1 MLVMHVLNSRQY
13 SGAENVAITIINSMR
28 EQIDSIYVSPQGPIK
43 DYLEEN
49 NIRYF
54 PVNKLSRSELVRA
67 IKTNKPDII
76 HAHDFTAGIITAITG
91 TKIPII
97 NHLHNNPP
105 WIKHYNLRSFVY
117 ALSCFRYDK
126 ILTVSDSVMN
136 EYVFG
141 KLLKK
146 KTEIIGNPIDLE
158 RIRRLAG
165 NQQKRYDIA
174 FLGRLTLQKNPYL
187 FLDII
192 ADLKQYKPDISAI
205 MIGDG
210 ELKVEV
216 KKKIKELGLESNVE
230 MLGFQKNPY
239 IFLNQSKILL
249 MPSSWEGFGLA
260 AVEALALGLPVICS
274 GVGGLSNIVNKE
286 CGAICNEYYY
296 YIENIMTL
304 FDNEEQIKKMSA
316 NAVCRANLL
325 SSLDDYTNKLLKI
338 YSEVFVGVW

>member
-1 MLVMHVLNSRQY
+1 MLKVMHVLNSRQY

-28 EQIDSIYVSPQGPIK
+28 DQIDSVYVSPTGPIK
-43 DYLEEN
+43 DYLDEN
-49 NIRYF
+49 NIQYF
-54 PVNKLSRSELVRA
+54 PVNKLSRSELIRVIRA
-67 IKTNKPDII
+67 INPDII
-76 HAHDFTAGIITAITG
+76 HAHDFTAGIMAVMTG
-91 TKIPII
+91 TEIPII
-97 NHLHNNPP
+97 NHLHNNSP

-117 ALSCFRYDK
+117 ALSCFRYKK
-126 ILTVSDSVMN
+126 ILTVSDPVMN

-141 KLLKK
+141 KFFKK

-192 ADLKQYKPDISAI
+192 ADLKQYKPDISAV

-210 ELKVEV
+210 ELRVEV
-216 KKKIKELGLESNVE
+216 NKKIKELELKDNVE
-230 MLGFQKNPY
+230 MVGFQKNPY
-239 IFLNQSKILL
+239 VFLNQARILL

-286 CGAICNEYYY
+286 CGAICYKISDYSNAIHEILGNNEL
-296 YIENIMTL
+296 IRAISCKA
-304 FDNEEQIKKMSA
+304 IR
-316 NAVCRANLL
+316 RAND
-325 SSLDDYTNKLLKI
+325 LDNLKFYKRRILKI
-338 YSEVFVGVW
+338 YNYVAGVC